1 MVRVNHDGQALEVAT
16 YGSTVSGILE
26 QLGISTEGDLRIS
39 QSLDSATYDG
49 MVIDVVAL
57 TYETVEYVRS
67 EPYQTIYCTDST
79 LAPGEEQVLTPGQE
93 GSVHCTARITRENGT
108 EVSRTVT
115 QERGSLRPGK
125 RRSGPGHRPPSKE
138 QEGAGRAYAPAVEA
152 SEPDRSAATSQAEGS
167 GEAVRETEP
176 EPASTTPATEPAPLR
191 QHLHHASGEV
201 LTYSQ
206 KLSVEA
212 TAYSCEGYAGTTATG
227 TTARYGAIAVD
238 PSVIPYG
245 TRMYIVSDDGSYIY
259 GYATAEDCGGAIQGY
274 MIDLYF
280 DTPGRMLR
288 LWPPDL
294 HRVYSGLTS
303 RQGWFMSLKRV
314 TYLISPRRGAP
325 GLPGEAKGAS
335 APVRKQYLLP
345 SCFWCKF
352 SLQIRRSS
360 GKIQGKGG
368 FFMMDLCNAQEV
380 KGLLARHGFR
390 FSKAK
395 GQNFLIAAW
404 VPQRIAE
411 ESGIDRGCG
420 VLEVGPGIGP

>member
-79 LAPGEEQVLTPGQE
+79 LAPGEEQVLTPGRE

-115 QERGSLRPGK
+115 QERVLYAPVNAVVARGID
-125 RRSGPGHRPPSKE
+125 RSSKE

-176 EPASTTPATEPAPLR
+176 EPASTTPATEPAPSGNTFTT
-191 QHLHHASGEV
+191 ASGEV

-238 PSVIPYG
+238 PS
-245 TRMYIVSDDGSYIY
+245 DDGSYIY

-280 DTPGRMLR
+280 DTLAECYAFGRR
-288 LWPPDL
+288 TCT
-294 HRVYSGLTS
+294 VYIL
-303 RQGWFMSLKRV
+303 
-314 TYLISPRRGAP
+314 
-325 GLPGEAKGAS
+325 
-335 APVRKQYLLP
+335 
-345 SCFWCKF
+345 
-352 SLQIRRSS
+352 
-360 GKIQGKGG
+360 
-368 FFMMDLCNAQEV
+368 D
-380 KGLLARHGFR
+380 
-390 FSKAK
+390 
-395 GQNFLIAAW
+395 
-404 VPQRIAE
+404 
-411 ESGIDRGCG
+411 
-420 VLEVGPGIGP
+420 

>member
-1 MVRVNHDGQALEVAT
+1 MHAIQHLFPTKKTLLLRLGAVALTLLLTAGLLSQAVFAQTTYVITDGDRVLVHTTYATDPAAVLTEAGLELGEEDTFTTQSDGNVSEITVNRIQMVRVNHDGQALEVAT

-79 LAPGEEQVLTPGQE
+79 LAPGEEQVLTPGRE

-115 QERGSLRPGK
+115 QERVL
-125 RRSGPGHRPPSKE
+125 
-138 QEGAGRAYAPAVEA
+138 YAPVNAVVA
-152 SEPDRSAATSQAEGS
+152 RGIDRSSQEQ
-167 GEAVRETEP
+167 VRETEP
-176 EPASTTPATEPAPLR
+176 EPASTTPATEPAPSGNTFTT
-191 QHLHHASGEV
+191 ASGEV

-280 DTPGRMLR
+280 DTLAECYAFGRR
-288 LWPPDL
+288 TCT
-294 HRVYSGLTS
+294 VYIL
-303 RQGWFMSLKRV
+303 
-314 TYLISPRRGAP
+314 
-325 GLPGEAKGAS
+325 
-335 APVRKQYLLP
+335 
-345 SCFWCKF
+345 
-352 SLQIRRSS
+352 
-360 GKIQGKGG
+360 
-368 FFMMDLCNAQEV
+368 D
-380 KGLLARHGFR
+380 
-390 FSKAK
+390 
-395 GQNFLIAAW
+395 
-404 VPQRIAE
+404 
-411 ESGIDRGCG
+411 
-420 VLEVGPGIGP
+420 

>member
-1 MVRVNHDGQALEVAT
+1 MHAIQHLFPTKKTLLLRLGAVALTLLLTAGLLSQAVFAQTTYVITDGDRVLVHTTYATDPAAVLTEAGLELGEEDTFTTQSDGNVSEITVNRIQMVRVNHDGQALEVAT

-79 LAPGEEQVLTPGQE
+79 LAPGEEQVLTPGRE
-93 GSVHCTARITRENGT
+93 GSVHFTALGID
-108 EVSRTVT
+108 
-115 QERGSLRPGK
+115 
-125 RRSGPGHRPPSKE
+125 RSSKE

-167 GEAVRETEP
+167 GEPVRETEP
-176 EPASTTPATEPAPLR
+176 EPASTTPATEPAPSGNTFTT
-191 QHLHHASGEV
+191 ASGEV

-280 DTPGRMLR
+280 DTLAECYAFGRR
-288 LWPPDL
+288 TCT
-294 HRVYSGLTS
+294 VYIL
-303 RQGWFMSLKRV
+303 
-314 TYLISPRRGAP
+314 
-325 GLPGEAKGAS
+325 
-335 APVRKQYLLP
+335 
-345 SCFWCKF
+345 
-352 SLQIRRSS
+352 
-360 GKIQGKGG
+360 
-368 FFMMDLCNAQEV
+368 D
-380 KGLLARHGFR
+380 
-390 FSKAK
+390 
-395 GQNFLIAAW
+395 
-404 VPQRIAE
+404 
-411 ESGIDRGCG
+411 
-420 VLEVGPGIGP
+420 

>member
-1 MVRVNHDGQALEVAT
+1 MHAIQHLFPTKKTLLLRLGAVALTLLLTAGLLSQAVFAQTTYVITDGDRVLVHTTYATDPAAVLTEAGLELGEEDTFTTQSDGNVSEITVNRIQMVRVNHDGQALEVAT

-115 QERGSLRPGK
+115 QERVLYAPVNAVVARGID
-125 RRSGPGHRPPSKE
+125 RSSKE

-167 GEAVRETEP
+167 GEAVLETEP
-176 EPASTTPATEPAPLR
+176 DPASTTPATEPAPSGNTFTT
-191 QHLHHASGEV
+191 ASGEV

-280 DTPGRMLR
+280 DTLAECYAFGRR
-288 LWPPDL
+288 TCT
-294 HRVYSGLTS
+294 VYIL
-303 RQGWFMSLKRV
+303 
-314 TYLISPRRGAP
+314 
-325 GLPGEAKGAS
+325 
-335 APVRKQYLLP
+335 
-345 SCFWCKF
+345 
-352 SLQIRRSS
+352 
-360 GKIQGKGG
+360 
-368 FFMMDLCNAQEV
+368 D
-380 KGLLARHGFR
+380 
-390 FSKAK
+390 
-395 GQNFLIAAW
+395 
-404 VPQRIAE
+404 
-411 ESGIDRGCG
+411 
-420 VLEVGPGIGP
+420 

>member
-115 QERGSLRPGK
+115 QERVLYAPVNAVVARGID
-125 RRSGPGHRPPSKE
+125 RSSKE
-138 QEGAGRAYAPAVEA
+138 Q
-152 SEPDRSAATSQAEGS
+152 AATSQAEGS

-176 EPASTTPATEPAPLR
+176 EPASTTPATEPAPSGNTFTT
-191 QHLHHASGEV
+191 ASGEV

-280 DTPGRMLR
+280 DTLAECYAFGRR
-288 LWPPDL
+288 TCT
-294 HRVYSGLTS
+294 VYIL
-303 RQGWFMSLKRV
+303 
-314 TYLISPRRGAP
+314 
-325 GLPGEAKGAS
+325 
-335 APVRKQYLLP
+335 
-345 SCFWCKF
+345 
-352 SLQIRRSS
+352 
-360 GKIQGKGG
+360 
-368 FFMMDLCNAQEV
+368 D
-380 KGLLARHGFR
+380 
-390 FSKAK
+390 
-395 GQNFLIAAW
+395 
-404 VPQRIAE
+404 
-411 ESGIDRGCG
+411 
-420 VLEVGPGIGP
+420 